1 MDVSFLKTIST
12 RYSKIITIEEG
23 TINGG
28 FGDGV
33 ASWLL
38 ENNFNGSLKRIGLP
52 DSFVE
57 HGTRN
62 QILSQLGLD
71 AEGLSVTIK
80 EMVPLKETLNYHS

>member
-1 MDVSFLKTIST
+1 M
-12 RYSKIITIEEG
+12 
-23 TINGG
+23 
-28 FGDGV
+28 

-38 ENNFNGSLKRIGLP
+38 ENNFNGSLKRLGLP

-71 AEGLSVTIK
+71 AKGLSTTVK
-80 EMVPLKETLNYHS
+80 QMMPLEEKLNYES